1 MRCLYRR
8 DAMRSPLK
16 TLLRRRVKLFLIMS
30 TTQIECSATG
40 THQSAFSGC
49 PQHSSY
55 SIA

>member
-8 DAMRSPLK
+8 DAMRSPPK

-30 TTQIECSATG
+30 TEQIGCCAAG
-40 THQSAFSGC
+40 THHSAFSGF
-49 PQHSSY
+49 PKHSSD

>member
-30 TTQIECSATG
+30 TTQIECSALEPTKVLSLG
-40 THQSAFSGC
+40 VPNTAVI
-49 PQHSSY
+49 P
-55 SIA
+55 